1 MITCL
6 MQPAT
11 PFLVSQIKKKNLPK
25 TTTAKLEKTKEWE
38 INMRQ
43 RCITKHLSNYIY
55 STATL

>member
-1 MITCL
+1 MITI
-6 MQPAT
+6 QPAT
-11 PFLVSQIKKKNLPK
+11 PFLVSQIKKKKNLPK

-43 RCITKHLSNYIY
+43 QCITKHLSNYIY